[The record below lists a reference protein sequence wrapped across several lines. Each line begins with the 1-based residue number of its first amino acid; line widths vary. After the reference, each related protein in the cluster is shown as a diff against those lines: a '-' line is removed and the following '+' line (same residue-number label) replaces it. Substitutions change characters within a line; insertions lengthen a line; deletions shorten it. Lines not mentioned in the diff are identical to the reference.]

1 MLPADTRPY
10 KPRWGIVGL
19 SGGLRMLGTAYQA
32 PLGLILP
39 KETQGVAVAVA
50 VTNRQVSYGWGC

>member
-39 KETQGVAVAVA
+39 KETQGVAVAVS
-50 VTNRQVSYGWGC
+50 VTTYGIS

>member
-1 MLPADTRPY
+1 MSQHVRYLPVVMLPADTRLY

-39 KETQGVAVAVA
+39 KESQSQSQSQTE
-50 VTNRQVSYGWGC
+50 